1 MLATPTA
8 GDTFPNEGKGRL
20 FLLTPG
26 PWPPEVGVALGEG
39 GEEGNGLHN
48 IAATLQSDSPEF
60 AGLPVTDL
68 RVPVFADM
76 TDQQKADFVKLCGIQ
91 M

>member
-1 MLATPTA
+1 MLDPV
-8 GDTFPNEGKGRL
+8 
-20 FLLTPG
+20 G
-26 PWPPEVGVALGEG
+26 PWPPEVGAALGEG